1 MKYDATVQSV
11 KEQVQMKYDA
21 TVQSVE
27 EQVHMYEIGC
37 NSTVCRGTST
47 DEI

>member
-1 MKYDATVQSV
+1 MKQDAPVQSV
-11 KEQVQMKYDA
+11 EEQVQMKYDA

-27 EQVHMYEIGC
+27 EQVQMYEIGC
-37 NSTVCRGTST
+37 NKTVCRGTST